1 MGYFKNYL
9 VEHIDD
15 IDDEDLLDMGY
26 TEEDIEELREL
37 CSED

>member
-1 MGYFKNYL
+1 MGAFKNYL

-15 IDDEDLLDMGY
+15 FDDEDLLDMGY
-26 TEEDIEELREL
+26 TKEDIEELREL